1 MGKKAGFKHHQE
13 TQYRLAGQ
21 FLGFWQ
27 KQDGEIKGL
36 RLQTPLGEQ
45 GLKIGKKLRSQLLT
59 VLTPGSWVE
68 TICDRR
74 IDFTTGH
81 VILKVDSI
89 ESISIAWPTQK
100 NGSEPIVETVP
111 ANTVDINTDRD
122 LQVVGMGTVTPL
134 VQAAP
139 PCKKAKILMCQKSD
153 CMKRQGKAVC
163 QALEAAL
170 HDRQLTEFVQVKGT
184 GCLKHCK
191 AGPNLVVDKVRY
203 SKVTPEEVPDL
214 LDKHFVA
221 QLAAS

>member
-27 KQDGEIKGL
+27 KRDGQIKGL
-36 RLQTPLGEQ
+36 RLQTPLGQQEI
-45 GLKIGKKLRSQLLT
+45 KIGKKLRSQLST
-59 VLTPGSWVE
+59 ILTPGSWVE

-74 IDFTTGH
+74 IDFTTGS
-81 VILKVDSI
+81 VIFKVHSI
-89 ESISIAWPTQK
+89 ESISLYCPTPK
-100 NGSEPIVETVP
+100 KTATPKVEPFSADTVK
-111 ANTVDINTDRD
+111 INADRD
-122 LQVVGMGTVTPL
+122 LQDLGTGTVTPF
-134 VQAAP
+134 VQPAT